1 MTKGPNSESSL
12 VEQEPLDGRGRADL
26 DQWHQEELREPKE
39 GGDFSVPLAPDNEGH
54 DSREEDLK
62 HLQHPGGTE
71 TLISQ

>member
-1 MTKGPNSESSL
+1 M
-12 VEQEPLDGRGRADL
+12 DL